1 LLRWPLDHF
10 FHSAHFRVVRIK
22 RLTDIGSDHFPMFI
36 ELQYDRRHASEQHS
50 LDTNADDR
58 ARMQNKVAQEPASK
72 DDVPHP

>member
-1 LLRWPLDHF
+1 
-10 FHSAHFRVVRIK
+10 
-22 RLTDIGSDHFPMFI
+22 MFI